1 MYENTV
7 LGETFPD
14 RIIPED
20 KFDKLQSQF
29 INTIS
34 ENKLSIAQVRYL
46 FNSIMYQFEVD
57 MPVTNHT
64 V

>member
-7 LGETFPD
+7 IGETFPD

-46 FNSIMYQFEVD
+46 WRCQEH
-57 MPVTNHT
+57 P
-64 V
+64 

>member
-7 LGETFPD
+7 IREALPEK
-14 RIIPED
+14 IISGD
-20 KFDKLQSQF
+20 KFYKLQSQF

-34 ENKLSIAQVRYL
+34 ENKLTIAQTRYL
-46 FNSIMYQFEVD
+46 FNAILDQFEVD

>member
-7 LGETFPD
+7 IGEAFPD

-46 FNSIMYQFEVD
+46 
-57 MPVTNHT
+57 
-64 V
+64 

>member
-7 LGETFPD
+7 IRETLSERTIPD
-14 RIIPED
+14 DR
-20 KFDKLQSQF
+20 FTKLQSQF

-46 FNSIMYQFEVD
+46 FNAILHQFEVN